1 MSKHFSKIIILS
13 ASLAVFAL
21 GANFVG
27 AEPAGNPPI
36 ITSLNPPSVAAGSQG
51 VNLTINGS
59 NFASASVVT
68 WQLANS
74 SFTQTN
80 YLAINYAAN
89 NSDVRITVIIPDSYI
104 TNPGVFN
111 IRVVN
116 PNGDISAPAQFTV
129 TATNN
134 QNGFIKIIK
143 NITGTAN
150 ANWTFNFNIYPPP
163 PGTSNPSASIFTSN
177 NSGMTTVSVP
187 ANSYAIKEIQQSGWS
202 FNSAPTQSF
211 CKIINPD
218 GTTTPTGSISTGPV
232 DGDGFNSITVEPGKT
247 TECTFSN
254 NSNSPSI
261 TAGLIVNKVV
271 VGGPNGV
278 PAPVSAFN
286 LTVHNR
292 QTDAI
297 STVISGATNQFP
309 DGDYD
314 VYEIYTAAQYPNYI
328 ASFPE
333 FNSDGSLND
342 CEMLSVPF
350 HGYVTMVPGGSYQ
363 CTIVNTYIATA
374 TCSIDPTIN
383 ALTDP
388 IPGLMPSSTP
398 VPSSGNDFPFTVN
411 GTGFIQGGSQVMFN
425 NTYIPTSFVNTT
437 RLTASIPSY
446 LIGNPGSFPVA
457 VANPQSFYPCTD
469 VSNIVPFTITGAAA
483 TTTLKL
489 IKSVQNLGGGT
500 KTPGDWTLTAS
511 GPTGFSH
518 VGNYTGFDNV
528 TPGIYTLSESVVP
541 NYSAGSW
548 VCTGAPA
555 SALVGNSISIA
566 SGQNV
571 VCTIINTYHSTTGSI
586 KVKKTIPLTSN
597 SSVTNATF
605 SYTIIPSPST
615 SSTFTIN
622 TNRGQTNS
630 YTINNLPFDIYTIT
644 ENNLFTCTNPPAWGW
659 CVTPSPVCTV
669 SVSSATII
677 PECNFTNTLNLTPPP
692 PPTTG
697 TITVSKTKGGSL
709 SPTTTIFAFTSNV
722 PGSSNF
728 TIDVGAGLTMGNRT
742 LLGVPFGTYTITET
756 TTGWITTGSPCTVTV
771 SATNLNPT
779 CPVVNSPM
787 PPAQGTLKIIKET
800 TGGDGTFD
808 FTIFPTPSAMSVT
821 TVNGTSAINNPAD
834 TLSLAPGTYSVD
846 ESTQSGW
853 DLTTS
858 SCTNGTPNAA
868 VIVAGQT
875 TTCTFTNAQNTTAQQ
890 GTLKVIKNT
899 IGGDGIFGFTVN
911 GPNNFGPLNF
921 SITTTNGSSPVPFI
935 QNNLEPGEYTIT
947 ETTPNTG
954 SWNWD
959 WDQTGCVLTQNSQPP
974 VGCGEPT
981 SNNGTTTLVHFHIQA
996 NSTTQLTFHNT
1007 KTSTNTTPQG
1017 TRWCDYCSQ

>member
-350 HGYVTMVPGGSYQ
+350 HGYVTIVPVGSYQ

-388 IPGLMPSSTP
+388 IPGLMPSSTQ

-779 CPVVNSPM
+779 CPVVNSPTPPAQNTGTITVSKTKGGSLSPTTTIFAFTSNVPGSSNFTIDVGAGLTMGNRTLLGVPFGTYTITETITGWITTGSPCTVTVSATNLNPTCHVVNSPM

-890 GTLKVIKNT
+890 GTLKVIKN
-899 IGGDGIFGFTVN
+899 
-911 GPNNFGPLNF
+911 P
-921 SITTTNGSSPVPFI
+921 
-935 QNNLEPGEYTIT
+935 
-947 ETTPNTG
+947 
-954 SWNWD
+954 
-959 WDQTGCVLTQNSQPP
+959 
-974 VGCGEPT
+974 
-981 SNNGTTTLVHFHIQA
+981 
-996 NSTTQLTFHNT
+996 
-1007 KTSTNTTPQG
+1007 
-1017 TRWCDYCSQ
+1017 